1 MLNKKFYKNQPWASE
16 VNRFGWFSFKP
27 LFLVSILEELK
38 DGEILFYLDVNDK
51 PIVGI
56 KNYIDGFFKKNNKI
70 DILVPSTNYINFKYL
85 SKFNKENFSLEL
97 LFYIF

>member
-1 MLNKKFYKNQPWASE
+1 MNK
-16 VNRFGWFSFKP
+16 FGWYSFKP

-56 KNYIDGFFKKNNKI
+56 KNYIDCFFKKIIKI
-70 DILVPSTNYINFKYL
+70 DILVPLTNHINFTYL
-85 SKFNKENFSLEL
+85 SKFNKEIFLLSFFFLHFLIFNQKLEL
-97 LFYIF
+97 